1 MKSICVFGVFV
12 ADLCFVANAIPEKGQ
27 TILGNKHIIGP
38 GGKGSNQAIAA
49 ARLGGKVNFITKI
62 GKDQNANMALN
73 LYKEVGINTD
83 SIIQDE
89 NQLTGVAGIMINEK
103 TGDNAI
109 NIVPGAAGS
118 LTNKDIDKNLS
129 FIENSEIFLTQ
140 LETPY
145 EVTSYAL
152 QKAKETGSITI
163 FNPAPAS
170 NINESDFKCMDYF
183 TPNETEASY
192 YLKKKVE
199 SKTEIEEA
207 AKNFLNKGVK
217 NIVITLGSKGVYFA
231 NSSESYFLDA
241 FNLKDKVIDTTGA
254 GDAFNGAFAYALS
267 KNHKD
272 KDALEF
278 ANKVA
283 GISTTRAGA
292 ANAMPKLK
300 EVEDYG

>member
-1 MKSICVFGVFV
+1 MSSICVFGVFV
-12 ADLCFVANAIPEKGQ
+12 ADLCFFADKIPIKGE
-27 TILGNKHIIGP
+27 TVLGKNHMVGP

-49 ARLGGKVNFITKI
+49 SRLGGNVNFITKI
-62 GKDQNANMALN
+62 GEDQNAEMALK
-73 LYKEVGINTD
+73 LYEEAGINTA
-83 SIIQDE
+83 SIVQDP
-89 NQLTGVAGIMINEK
+89 NQSTGVAGIMINEK

-118 LTNKDIDKNLS
+118 LSNKDIDNNIEFLKNS
-129 FIENSEIFLTQ
+129 KIFLTQ

-152 QKAKETGSITI
+152 NKAKESGSVTI

-170 NINESDFKCMDYF
+170 NINDSDFKCMDYF
-183 TPNETEASY
+183 TPNETEASF
-192 YLKKKVE
+192 YLGKKVE
-199 SKTEIEEA
+199 SKIEIEEA
-207 AKNFLNKGVK
+207 AKTFLAKGVQ
-217 NIVITLGSKGVYFA
+217 NIVITLGPKGLYFA
-231 NSSESYFLDA
+231 NSSESYFINA
-241 FNLKDKVIDTTGA
+241 FNLKDDVVDTTGA

-267 KNHKD
+267 KNQNN
-272 KDALEF
+272 KDAIEF

-300 EVEDYG
+300 EVEDY

>member
-27 TILGNKHIIGP
+27 TILGNKHIVGP

-49 ARLGGKVNFITKI
+49 ARLGGQVNFITKI
-62 GKDQNANMALN
+62 GNDQNAKMALN
-73 LYKEVGINTD
+73 LYKEVGINRD
-83 SIIQDE
+83 SIIQDK

-118 LTNKDIDKNLS
+118 LTNKDIDENLS
-129 FIENSEIFLTQ
+129 FIKNSEIFLTQ

-145 EVTSYAL
+145 KVTSYAL
-152 QKAKETGSITI
+152 NKAKGSGSTTI

-170 NINESDFKCMDYF
+170 NINESDFKLMDYF
-183 TPNETEASY
+183 TPNETEASF
-192 YLKKKVE
+192 YLKKNVE
-199 SKTEIEEA
+199 TKIEIEEA
-207 AKNFLNKGVK
+207 AKTFLNKGVK

-231 NSSESYFLDA
+231 NSSKSYFIDA
-241 FNLKDKVIDTTGA
+241 FNLKDKVVDTTGA

-267 KNHKD
+267 KNYKD

-283 GISTTRAGA
+283 GISTTRVGA
-292 ANAMPKLK
+292 ANAMPNLN
-300 EVEDYG
+300 EVEVY

>member
-1 MKSICVFGVFV
+1 MSSICVFGVFV
-12 ADLCFVANAIPEKGQ
+12 ADLCFFADKIPIKGE
-27 TILGNKHIIGP
+27 TVLGKSHIVGP

-49 ARLGGKVNFITKI
+49 ARLGGNVNFITKI
-62 GKDQNANMALN
+62 GDDQNAKMALK
-73 LYKEVGINTD
+73 LYKEAGINTA
-83 SIIQDE
+83 SIIQDP
-89 NQLTGVAGIMINEK
+89 NQSTGVAGIMINEK

-118 LTNKDIDKNLS
+118 LSNKDIDNNIEFLKNS
-129 FIENSEIFLTQ
+129 KIFLTQ

-152 QKAKETGSITI
+152 NKAKESGSVTI

-183 TPNETEASY
+183 TPNETEASF
-192 YLKKKVE
+192 YLKKNVE
-199 SKTEIEEA
+199 TKIEIEEA
-207 AKNFLNKGVK
+207 AKTFLNKGVK

-231 NSSESYFLDA
+231 NSSESYFIDA
-241 FNLKDKVIDTTGA
+241 FNLKDKVVDTTGA

-267 KNHKD
+267 KNHEN
-272 KDALEF
+272 KDALKF

-283 GISTTRAGA
+283 GISTTRVGA
-292 ANAMPKLK
+292 ANAMPNLD
-300 EVEDYG
+300 EVEVY

>member
-1 MKSICVFGVFV
+1 
-12 ADLCFVANAIPEKGQ
+12 
-27 TILGNKHIIGP
+27 
-38 GGKGSNQAIAA
+38 
-49 ARLGGKVNFITKI
+49 
-62 GKDQNANMALN
+62 MALN

-152 QKAKETGSITI
+152 QKAKETGSVTI

-183 TPNETEASY
+183 TPNETEASF
-192 YLKKKVE
+192 YLKKNVA
-199 SKTEIEEA
+199 SKIEIEEA

-241 FNLKDKVIDTTGA
+241 LNLKDKVIDTTGA

-300 EVEDYG
+300 EVEDY

>member
-1 MKSICVFGVFV
+1 MNSICVFGVFV
-12 ADLCFVANAIPEKGQ
+12 ADLCFFADKIPIKGE
-27 TILGNKHIIGP
+27 TVLGKSHIVGP

-49 ARLGGKVNFITKI
+49 ARLGGNVNFITKI
-62 GKDQNANMALN
+62 GDDQNAKMALK
-73 LYKEVGINTD
+73 LYKEAGINTA
-83 SIIQDE
+83 SIIQDP
-89 NQLTGVAGIMINEK
+89 NQSTGVAGIMINEK

-118 LTNKDIDKNLS
+118 LSNKDIDNNIEFLKNS
-129 FIENSEIFLTQ
+129 KIFLTQ

-152 QKAKETGSITI
+152 NKAKESGSVTI

-183 TPNETEASY
+183 TPNETEASF
-192 YLKKKVE
+192 YLGKKVE
-199 SKTEIEEA
+199 SKIEIEEA
-207 AKNFLNKGVK
+207 AKTFLAKGVQ
-217 NIVITLGSKGVYFA
+217 NIVITLGPKGLYFA
-231 NSSESYFLDA
+231 NSSESYFVDA
-241 FNLKDKVIDTTGA
+241 YNLKDDVLDTTGA

-267 KNHKD
+267 KNQSN
-272 KDALEF
+272 KDAIEF

-292 ANAMPKLK
+292 ANAMPKFK
-300 EVEDYG
+300 EIEDY